1 MMMVVVP
8 FGWSGAQARE
18 DNAMQHLPVMVDE
31 VVRYLLHERT
41 RVVMDGTVGF
51 GGHAEAIL
59 SARPDVRL
67 VGVDRDPAALE
78 AAATR
83 LHGYA
88 DRVHL
93 VRGLYSDF
101 DHVLAGVGKVDGI
114 LLDLG
119 FSSAQLDDPARGF
132 AHSAPGPLDMRMGKE
147 GETAAHLLARLDVDQ
162 IGALLRELG
171 EVRQARRVARA
182 IARAAAAGTLS
193 TTSDLRAAVIAA
205 LGRGTAPAELSR
217 VFQAVRIAVNHEL
230 DVLRAFLD
238 GVMDV
243 LNPGGRLVV
252 LSYHSLEDRMVKT
265 FLRDAAAAC
274 VCPPNVPVCVCGR
287 VPQIEV
293 LTKKGVRASSEE
305 IASNPR
311 ARSATLR
318 AAAKLANGSRVP
330 GGRVQ

>member
-1 MMMVVVP
+1 MTMVVVP
-8 FGWSGAQARE
+8 FGWSGAQARK

-59 SARPDVRL
+59 SARPDIRL
-67 VGVDRDPAALE
+67 IGVDRDPAALE
-78 AAATR
+78 AAAVR
-83 LHGYA
+83 LRGYA

-101 DHVLAGVGKVDGI
+101 EHALAGVGKVDGV

-119 FSSAQLDDPARGF
+119 FSSPQLDDPARGF
-132 AHSAPGPLDMRMGKE
+132 AHSAHGPLDMRMDGE
-147 GETAAHLLARLDVDQ
+147 GETAALMLARLDVDQ
-162 IGALLRELG
+162 IGTLLRELG

-182 IARAAAAGTLS
+182 IASAAAAGTLS

-205 LGRGTAPAELSR
+205 LGRGVAPAELSR
-217 VFQAVRIAVNHEL
+217 VFQAVRIAINREL
-230 DVLRAFLD
+230 DALRAFLD
-238 GVMDV
+238 GVLDV

-265 FLRDAAAAC
+265 FLRDAAATC

-287 VPQIEV
+287 VPRLEV
-293 LTKKGVRASSEE
+293 LTRKGVRASHDE
-305 IASNPR
+305 IAANPR

-318 AAAKLANGSRVP
+318 AAAKVSNGARVS

>member
-8 FGWSGAQARE
+8 YGWSGALARK
-18 DNAMQHLPVMVDE
+18 DDAMRHLPVMVDE
-31 VVRYLLHERT
+31 VVRYLLHEHT
-41 RVVMDGTVGF
+41 RVVVDGTVGF
-51 GGHAEAIL
+51 GGHAQAIL
-59 SARPDVRL
+59 AARPDVRL
-67 VGVDRDPAALE
+67 IGVDRDATALE
-78 AAATR
+78 ASAAR
-83 LHGYA
+83 LRGYA
-88 DRVHL
+88 DRVRL

-101 DHVLAGVGKVDGI
+101 EHVLVGEGKVDGI

-119 FSSAQLDDPARGF
+119 FSSPQLDDPARGF
-132 AHSAPGPLDMRMGKE
+132 AYSAQGPLDMRMGRE
-147 GETAAHLLARLDVDQ
+147 GETAAQLLSRLDADA
-162 IGALLRELG
+162 IASLLREFG

-193 TTSDLRAAVIAA
+193 TTSDLRAAVAAA
-205 LGRGTAPAELSR
+205 LGRETAPAELSR
-217 VFQAVRIAVNHEL
+217 VFQAVRIAVNREL

-238 GVMDV
+238 GVLDV
-243 LNPGGRLVV
+243 LNPNGRLVV

-265 FLRDAAAAC
+265 FLRDAASAC

-287 VPQIEV
+287 VPRVEV
-293 LTKKGVRASSEE
+293 LTRRGVRASQQE

-318 AAAKLANGSRVP
+318 AAATIANGSRVR